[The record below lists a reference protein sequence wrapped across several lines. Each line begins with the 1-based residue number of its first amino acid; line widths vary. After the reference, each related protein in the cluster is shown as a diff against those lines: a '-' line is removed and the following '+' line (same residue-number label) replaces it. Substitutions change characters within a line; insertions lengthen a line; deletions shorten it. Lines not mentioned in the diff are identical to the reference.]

1 MDEFG
6 GILPFVHVAETRSF
20 TVAAHRLGI
29 SPSAVSKAVTKL
41 ERDLGMR
48 LFTRS
53 SRSVTLTQEG
63 QAFFERCRRIVSD
76 MEDARQALVQAQAE
90 PRGLLRVTVSPS
102 FGMTETMPLIPAF
115 LRQHP
120 AVKIELNMS
129 AYVTDLIKEGFD
141 VAIRIGEMP
150 DARVVAKEL
159 APRRLITAA
168 APGYLSARG
177 TPRRPEDLSAHNCM
191 VLLNATTGIP
201 IDWLFD
207 KGQNEQK
214 VRPHGNFLTT
224 SSSALATAAAAGVG
238 IMQAVE
244 FNIREELADGRLVSV
259 LEEFEISGPKPFI
272 LFPENRRLTPK
283 VRLFIDYI
291 SERLGGSV

>member
-1 MDEFG
+1 MDEFS

-29 SPSAVSKAVTKL
+29 SPSAVSKVISKL
-41 ERDLGMR
+41 EGDLGTR

-63 QAFFERCRRIVSD
+63 QAFSERCRRIISD

-102 FGMTETMPLIPAF
+102 FGMAEIMPLIPGF
-115 LRQHP
+115 LKQHS

-129 AYVTDLIKEGFD
+129 AHVTDLVKEGFD

-150 DARVVAKEL
+150 DARLVAKEL
-159 APRRLITAA
+159 GIRRLITAA
-168 APGYLSARG
+168 APGYLSQHG
-177 TPRRPEDLSAHNCM
+177 TPRRPDDLPTYNCL
-191 VLLNATTGIP
+191 VLLNANTGMP
-201 IDWLFD
+201 IDWLFN
-207 KGQNEQK
+207 KGRTEQRM
-214 VRPHGNFLTT
+214 RPHGNFLTT
-224 SSSALATAAAAGVG
+224 SSSALATAATAGVG
-238 IMQAVE
+238 IMQALE

-259 LEEFEISGPKPFI
+259 LEEFEVSGPKPFI

-291 SERLGGSV
+291 SERLGGAV

>member
-1 MDEFG
+1 MDEFS

-20 TVAAHRLGI
+20 TIAAHRLGI

-41 ERDLGMR
+41 ESDLGAR

-63 QAFFERCRRIVSD
+63 QAFFERCRHIVSD

-90 PRGLLRVTVSPS
+90 PRGLLRVTVSPA
-102 FGMTETMPLIPAF
+102 FGMTEIMPLIPAF
-115 LRQHP
+115 LKQHP

-129 AYVTDLIKEGFD
+129 AYVTDLVKEGFD
-141 VAIRIGEMP
+141 VAIRIGDMP
-150 DARVVAKEL
+150 DARLVAKAL

-168 APGYLSARG
+168 APGYLSQHG
-177 TPRRPEDLSAHNCM
+177 TPRRPEDLAALNCL

-207 KGQNEQK
+207 KGRTERK

-224 SSSALATAAAAGVG
+224 SSSALATAATAGVG
-238 IMQAVE
+238 IMQALE
-244 FNIREELADGRLVSV
+244 FNIREELADGRLVRI
-259 LEEFEISGPKPFI
+259 LEEFEVSGAKPFI

-291 SERLGGSV
+291 SERLGGLV

>member
-1 MDEFG
+1 MDEFS

-29 SPSAVSKAVTKL
+29 SPSAVSKAVTRL
-41 ERDLGMR
+41 EGDLGTR

-63 QAFFERCRRIVSD
+63 QAFFERCRRIISD

-102 FGMTETMPLIPAF
+102 FGIAEIMPLVPGI
-115 LRQHP
+115 LKQHP

-129 AYVTDLIKEGFD
+129 ANVTDLVKEGFD
-141 VAIRIGEMP
+141 VAIRIGDMP
-150 DARVVAKEL
+150 DARLVAKEL
-159 APRRLITAA
+159 AVRRLITAA
-168 APGYLSARG
+168 SPGYLSEHG
-177 TPRRPEDLSAHNCM
+177 TPRRPEDLSAHNCL

-207 KGQNEQK
+207 KGRMEQRT
-214 VRPHGNFLTT
+214 RPHGNFLTT
-224 SSSALATAAAAGVG
+224 NSSALATAAAAGVG
-238 IMQAVE
+238 IMQALE
-244 FNIREELADGRLVSV
+244 FNIREELADDRLVRV
-259 LEEFEISGPKPFI
+259 LEEFEMSGPKPFI

-283 VRLFIDYI
+283 VRLFIDYMCD
-291 SERLGGSV
+291 RLGGTV